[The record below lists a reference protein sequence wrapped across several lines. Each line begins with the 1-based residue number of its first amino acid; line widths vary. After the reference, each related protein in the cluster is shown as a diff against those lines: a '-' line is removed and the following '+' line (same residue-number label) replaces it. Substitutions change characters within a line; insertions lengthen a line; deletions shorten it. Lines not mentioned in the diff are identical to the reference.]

1 MRLDDSDSAR
11 PAGMDR
17 FAGGGLLVALLVSS
31 GIAFSWPSITS
42 AHDPFLIHPW
52 MLLALVAV
60 TMYCLGIV
68 LDRGEL
74 LELRQRPLSVL
85 LGVLIQCTWMPFLAV
100 LVVEA
105 LSLEGDIAN
114 GVLLVGCVPGAM
126 ASNVLTLTARGNVS
140 YSVSLT
146 TAATMLSPLTVPLTL
161 MITSDLSA
169 SPSMMSPFRTAMILL
184 ATVVAP
190 VTLGYFS
197 KRLAST
203 WSNALSSLAP
213 RIASLALLWIIASVV
228 AANRDR
234 LSQVPLSWLI
244 ALLCMN
250 LLGYAGGWFLGR
262 LVGLPTAMRRALTLE
277 VGMQNAG
284 LGTALAA
291 TLFGTD
297 SLTQIPTA
305 AYTFGCMLTGT
316 IVAGWWSR
324 SGW

>member
-1 MRLDDSDSAR
+1 
-11 PAGMDR
+11 
-17 FAGGGLLVALLVSS
+17 
-31 GIAFSWPSITS
+31 

-228 AANRDR
+228 AANRGR
-234 LSQVPLSWLI
+234 LSQVPLSWLM

>member
-1 MRLDDSDSAR
+1 MRQDDSDSAR

-146 TAATMLSPLTVPLTL
+146 TAATMLS
-161 MITSDLSA
+161 
-169 SPSMMSPFRTAMILL
+169 
-184 ATVVAP
+184 
-190 VTLGYFS
+190 
-197 KRLAST
+197 
-203 WSNALSSLAP
+203 
-213 RIASLALLWIIASVV
+213 
-228 AANRDR
+228 
-234 LSQVPLSWLI
+234 
-244 ALLCMN
+244 
-250 LLGYAGGWFLGR
+250 
-262 LVGLPTAMRRALTLE
+262 
-277 VGMQNAG
+277 
-284 LGTALAA
+284 
-291 TLFGTD
+291 
-297 SLTQIPTA
+297 
-305 AYTFGCMLTGT
+305 
-316 IVAGWWSR
+316 
-324 SGW
+324 